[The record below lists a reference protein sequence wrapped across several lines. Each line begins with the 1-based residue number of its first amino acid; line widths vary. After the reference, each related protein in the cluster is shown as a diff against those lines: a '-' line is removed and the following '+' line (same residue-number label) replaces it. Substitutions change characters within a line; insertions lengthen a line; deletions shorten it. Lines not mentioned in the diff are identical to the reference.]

1 MRPKE
6 TSSTGR
12 PRRTG
17 PLTIGRIAT
26 GAVLAL
32 AVVAFTTGE
41 EAVAEEDAPP
51 MPGLLGKGLWQ
62 VFTALDHRTRID
74 VHDVGGTDRRVLWP
88 SNWTV
93 CTQHPAEGVA
103 LDGGTTVVIGVVRK
117 GETCPRKVRS
127 ARR

>member
-12 PRRTG
+12 ARRIW
-17 PLTIGRIAT
+17 PLTPGRIAT

-32 AVVAFTTGE
+32 AVVVVTAGE
-41 EAVAEEDAPP
+41 EAVADEEAPP
-51 MPGLLGKGLWQ
+51 MPGFLGKGLWQ

-74 VHDVGGTDRRVLWP
+74 VHDVGGSDRRVLWP

-93 CTQHPAEGVA
+93 CTQHPDEGVA
-103 LDGGTTVVIGVVRK
+103 LDGRTTVVIGVVRK